1 MKKLKALKYQLSRQE
16 AEAQSLLNCLIC
28 GIKRKPSAVTD
39 ILSLELTRKILVMLN
54 NCQFQNCLT
63 KNYQQDC
70 AAKLRFS
77 AVNLSLTGLALLS
90 PRAQRTTQ
98 ALSFPEA
105 RVISCMS
112 IIKSLALS

>member
-16 AEAQSLLNCLIC
+16 AGAQSLRNCLIC
-28 GIKRKPSAVTD
+28 GIKLKPSAVTD
-39 ILSLELTRKILVMLN
+39 ILSLELNRKLLVMLN

-77 AVNLSLTGLALLS
+77 AVNLLLTGLALLS
-90 PRAQRTTQ
+90 PRAQLTTQ

-105 RVISCMS
+105 RVTSCMS
-112 IIKSLALS
+112 ITKS